1 MTTVY
6 DEILATIERRALTDG
21 VPLDA
26 LDAHT
31 ADVLRIPRDHYAAW
45 QLVCGAITS
54 YAHANSLTP
63 AGPRPRAAT
72 VAEQL
77 SRLWEQLGAVHQ
89 AAVSGADREVVQARS
104 RELIGE
110 LFVLTEWL
118 LAEPDTQPEWPADG
132 ADQGVARG

>member
-63 AGPRPRAAT
+63 AGARTRAAT

-77 SRLWEQLGAVHQ
+77 GRLWEQLGGVHQ

-110 LFVLTEWL
+110 LFVLTDWL
-118 LAEPDTQPEWPADG
+118 LTDPDAAPAG
-132 ADQGVARG
+132 LGQGVGRG